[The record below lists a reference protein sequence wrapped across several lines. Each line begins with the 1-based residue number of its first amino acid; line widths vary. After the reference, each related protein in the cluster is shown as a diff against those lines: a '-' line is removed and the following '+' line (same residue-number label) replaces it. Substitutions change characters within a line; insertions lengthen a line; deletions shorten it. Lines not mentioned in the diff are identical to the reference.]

1 MSVAVVHRISVRPLA
16 IPLRASVQHAASD
29 RTVADP
35 IIVEVELTNGTCGY
49 GETLAR
55 PDVTGETA
63 ESVIEA
69 VRHVFAP
76 ALLGFH
82 PESFP
87 EALEAIDSLPWRDAG
102 ERPIPAARAGIE
114 LAMLDAAMRHFGR
127 TADDIVQWMGLAGF
141 GSPGCIRQVRFSG
154 VPASDDLSAT
164 MRRLRLMYW
173 GGLRE
178 FKLEVGT
185 PGDLERTRRAASYL
199 SRPLAKGRATIRVDA
214 NGAWSIDQAAEWLAA
229 TSDLPIAAVEQ
240 PLPRGDELKLVELRG
255 RFSVPFL
262 HDESLITEDDARRL
276 IGLGIADFFN
286 IRIGKCGGFL
296 PSLRIAALARRH
308 NVRIQLGC
316 MVGETSV
323 LSAAGLRFLEVCP
336 FVSWAEGCFGRFF
349 LRDDIVSKGLRF
361 GYGGRPP
368 RLDGA
373 GWGVRVGA
381 ERLEE
386 FAAAEG
392 HVIHL

>member
-1 MSVAVVHRISVRPLA
+1 MA
-16 IPLRASVQHAASD
+16 IPFRVGVQHAASD

-35 IIVEVELTNGTCGY
+35 IIVEVELTDGTCGF

-55 PDVTGETA
+55 PHITGETA

-69 VRHVFAP
+69 VGRVFAP

-87 EALEAIDSLPWRDAG
+87 DALEAVDALPWKDAG
-102 ERPIPAARAGIE
+102 ERPITAARAGIE
-114 LAMLDAAMRHFGR
+114 LAMLDAVLRHFGR

-154 VPASDDLSAT
+154 VPESDDLSAT
-164 MRRLRLMYW
+164 MRQLRLMYW
-173 GGLRE
+173 GGLRQ
-178 FKLEVGT
+178 FKLKVGT
-185 PGDLERTRRAASYL
+185 PGDLERTLRVAACL
-199 SRPLAKGRATIRVDA
+199 SRPIAKGRATLRVDA
-214 NGAWSIDQAAEWLAA
+214 NGAWSVDQAAEWLAA
-229 TSDLPIAAVEQ
+229 TSDLQIAAVEQ
-240 PLPRGDELKLVELRG
+240 PLSRGDELKLIELRE
-255 RFSVPFL
+255 RFSVPFV

-276 IGLGIADFFN
+276 IGLGVADFFN

-308 NVRIQLGC
+308 YVRIQLGC
-316 MVGETSV
+316 MVGETCV

-336 FVSWAEGCFGRFF
+336 FVSWAEGCFGSF
-349 LRDDIVSKGLRF
+349 LLRGDIASKGLRF

-373 GWGVRVGA
+373 GWGVRVDAG
-381 ERLEE
+381 RLKE
-386 FAAAEG
+386 FSAAEAN
-392 HVIHL
+392 VIHL

>member
-1 MSVAVVHRISVRPLA
+1 MSVAVVHRIRVFPLS
-16 IPLRASVQHAASD
+16 IPLRGRVQHAASD

-35 IIVEVELTNGTCGY
+35 IIVEVELTNGTCGF
-49 GETLAR
+49 GETLAH
-55 PDVTGETA
+55 PYVTGETA
-63 ESVIEA
+63 EWVMEA
-69 VRHVFAP
+69 VRHVLAP

-87 EALEAIDSLPWRDAG
+87 EALEAIDALPWNDDDDK
-102 ERPIPAARAGIE
+102 PISAARAGVE

-154 VPASDDLSAT
+154 VLASDDLSAT

-173 GGLRE
+173 GGLRD

-185 PGDLERTRRAASYL
+185 PGDLERTRCVASYL
-199 SRPLAKGRATIRVDA
+199 SRALAKGRATLRVDA
-214 NGAWSIDQAAEWLAA
+214 NGAWSVDQAAEWLAA

-240 PLPRGDELKLVELRG
+240 PLPRGDERKLIKLRE
-255 RFSVPFL
+255 RFSVPFV
-262 HDESLITEDDARRL
+262 HDQSLGTEDNARRL
-276 IGLGIADFFN
+276 IGLGVADFFN

-316 MVGETSV
+316 MAGETSI

-336 FVSWAEGCFGRFF
+336 FVSWAEGCFGRFL
-349 LRDDIVSKGLRF
+349 LRGDIATKGLRF

-368 RLDGA
+368 RHDGA
-373 GWGVRVGA
+373 GWGVRVVA

-386 FAAAEG
+386 FAAAEAY
-392 HVIHL
+392 VIHL